1 MSVHDQ
7 LLHALN
13 EPVFELAADGRVTF
27 ASPAL
32 AAWTGRPVDAAS
44 PYKFRDALDSREG
57 NRFEQA
63 FKRVLSA
70 KTLATT
76 VALRWVLADGGDAV
90 PVEIKLAGIG
100 GEGGKIVRVA
110 GWLRDT
116 TVETAA
122 EAAANVQS
130 AHLLDLVDNMTDACV
145 VEDAAGNI
153 TTLNRAFCELFQIR
167 AAPQSLVGT
176 PCDELFES
184 AAKVVTQRSG
194 PLYVALGARDEAI
207 LAESAAEDAEAFEF
221 ATAQHDIAQK
231 SFAATHDE
239 AVSGRIHIFRAVPRH
254 AAGANELAAGNTA
267 DTAHRARLDETLVE
281 QVAGHLSQTLQSVNR
296 SLDHA
301 AQLEWPEHVTAEL
314 TRAKQSADSAFRTI
328 AHLIDQSHLGSAAIT
343 VVSGEFSLRETLA
356 ELIESLVSLTEPER
370 VALNV
375 RVEQDVPNTL
385 TGDRALLMRV
395 LRQLVEHVLS
405 QLAPAD
411 ETKEAGG
418 HTSIELSIQPEYS
431 ADKLIHLSFTV
442 QLRQDA
448 AALAGRAVHATGAL
462 THLSMARQGAHAL
475 AMAADGKPGGAI
487 ETRKNKDGF
496 AHHFTAPF
504 PFFAPPLAR
513 PRPKFV
519 TLTGANV
526 LIVSADVD
534 ERKHLADL
542 VHSWRMQP
550 READNAAMALYLLNR
565 IADEGEAIPLVI
577 TSNALPLQDG
587 FLLALRIKFHP
598 RLRDTIVMMIARDG
612 KQGDAIHCRE
622 NGISAYLRHPMR
634 PDQLQDAIM
643 AVMGAEQDAEATQT
657 LITRHS
663 LREAKAGTVLLVD
676 PDREQ
681 TRQAAAILRKHDL
694 RVVVAELAEE
704 ALAALLQDVFDVI
717 ILDVA
722 TPGFDSIASGPA
734 LLRAQLTGAR
744 KVAIIAAL
752 HDFERVNGSDYQGVI
767 TKPYEKDALLEKVSS
782 AMSANTLGTVTD
794 SRL

>member
-1 MSVHDQ
+1 MPAHDQ

-13 EPVFELAADGRVTF
+13 EPVFELDADGRVIF

-32 AAWTGRPVDAAS
+32 SAWTGRAVDTAS
-44 PYKFRDALDSREG
+44 PYKFRDVLDSREAS
-57 NRFEQA
+57 RFEQT

-70 KTLATT
+70 KTLEAT

-90 PVEIKLAGIG
+90 PVEIKLAGIACDA
-100 GEGGKIVRVA
+100 GKSGKVVRVA

-116 TVETAA
+116 TIETAA

-130 AHLLDLVDNMTDACV
+130 AHLLDLVENISDACV
-145 VEDAAGNI
+145 VEDADGNV
-153 TTLNRAFCELFQIR
+153 TMLNGAFCDLFQIR

-176 PCDELFES
+176 PCEEVFES
-184 AAKVVTQRSG
+184 AAKAVTQRSG
-194 PLYVALGARDEAI
+194 PLYVALGTSDEAVV
-207 LAESAAEDAEAFEF
+207 AESAVDDAAKFEF
-221 ATAQHDIAQK
+221 ATARHEITQK
-231 SFAATHDE
+231 SFTAAHDD
-239 AVSGRIHIFRAVPRH
+239 AVSGRIHVFRAVPRQTDCS
-254 AAGANELAAGNTA
+254 AEPTA
-267 DTAHRARLDETLVE
+267 DTARSPRIDSTIVE
-281 QVAGHLSQTLQSVNR
+281 QMAGQLSRVLESVNR
-296 SLDHA
+296 SLGHA
-301 AQLEWPEHVTAEL
+301 REFDWPEHTVAEL
-314 TRAKQSADSAFRTI
+314 THAKQSAESAFGSI
-328 AHLIDQSHLGSAAIT
+328 AHLIDHSHAGGAAI
-343 VVSGEFSLRETLA
+343 VAVSAEFSLRESLTK
-356 ELIESLVSLTEPER
+356 LIESLAALTESQR

-375 RVEQDVPNTL
+375 RIEQDVPNTL
-385 TGDRALLMRV
+385 VGDQALLMRV
-395 LRQLVEHVLS
+395 LRQLVEYTLS
-405 QLAPAD
+405 QLVAAD
-411 ETKEAGG
+411 EIKESGG
-418 HTSIELSIQPEYS
+418 HTMIELTIHPEYS
-431 ADKLIHLSFTV
+431 ADRLIHLSFTV

-448 AALAGRAVHATGAL
+448 AALATRTVHASGAL
-462 THLSMARQGAHAL
+462 THLSMARQGARAL
-475 AMAADGKPGGAI
+475 AAADGKTGGAI
-487 ETRKNKDGF
+487 ESRKTKDGF

-504 PFFAPPLAR
+504 PFSAVSPAR
-513 PRPKFV
+513 SRPKFV
-519 TLTGANV
+519 TLTGATV
-526 LIVSADVD
+526 LIVSADAE
-534 ERKHLADL
+534 ERKFLSELAR
-542 VHSWRMQP
+542 SFRMQP

-565 IADEGEAIPLVI
+565 VADEGENIPLVI
-577 TSNALPLQDG
+577 TSNELPLQDG
-587 FLLALRIKFHP
+587 FLLAMRIKFHP
-598 RLRDTIVMMIARDG
+598 LLRDTIVMMIAKNG

-681 TRQAAAILRKHDL
+681 TKHAAAILRKHDL

-717 ILDVA
+717 VLDVA

-767 TKPYEKDALLEKVSS
+767 TKPYEKEALLERIAS
-782 AMSANTLGTVTD
+782 AMGAGTLGTVTN